1 MAENSVKLIVENLKA
16 TYDEPHNVEARK
28 NMLTASYYAG
38 IAFTISYVGYV
49 HAIAHSLG
57 GQYGVAH
64 GFANAV
70 ILPHVLK
77 KYGKSVVR
85 NRIKR
90 LLREA
95 FRAHAHALGTPCLIL
110 LIPRAAKSY
119 SYAAFERDMGKIFRK
134 EKLVEDRA
142 CEPVE
147 RKRAVPQKTGV

>member
-1 MAENSVKLIVENLKA
+1 MKILRVKKKKDFSKVLRAGKRAHAESLTIVWIPSDRTKFA
-16 TYDEPHNVEARK
+16 VC
-28 NMLTASYYAG
+28 
-38 IAFTISYVGYV
+38 VG
-49 HAIAHSLG
+49 
-57 GQYGVAH
+57 
-64 GFANAV
+64 
-70 ILPHVLK
+70 K

-147 RKRAVPQKTGV
+147 RKRAVPQKNGCIGPF

>member
-1 MAENSVKLIVENLKA
+1 MKILRVKKKKDFSKVLRAGKRAHAESLTIVWIPGDRTK
-16 TYDEPHNVEARK
+16 
-28 NMLTASYYAG
+28 
-38 IAFTISYVGYV
+38 
-49 HAIAHSLG
+49 
-57 GQYGVAH
+57 
-64 GFANAV
+64 FAEKKK
-70 ILPHVLK
+70 K

>member
-1 MAENSVKLIVENLKA
+1 MKILRVKKKKDFSKVLRAGKRAHAESLTIVWIPGDRTKFA
-16 TYDEPHNVEARK
+16 VC
-28 NMLTASYYAG
+28 
-38 IAFTISYVGYV
+38 VG
-49 HAIAHSLG
+49 
-57 GQYGVAH
+57 
-64 GFANAV
+64 
-70 ILPHVLK
+70 K
-77 KYGKSVVR
+77 KYGKSVVS

-95 FRAHAHALGTPCLIL
+95 FRAHAHALDTPCLIL